1 MLTTA
6 EGLREL
12 GVDIHLE
19 YLENLRSI
27 SKIFKAQ
34 NRLEKLAK
42 NFDLVHVQYG
52 SACALASV
60 KITSCPKILTL
71 RGSDWNNV
79 FTKKWSENIHSI
91 LSTRFTCWALKS
103 FDYVITVSDRMTN
116 EVRRKFPSTNI
127 ISIPSPINL
136 NLFKPIEKAIARKN
150 LGFPE
155 NTEKWILFTSNDI
168 KNPLKRFDIAKKTID
183 LLNEK
188 SLNCKLRIANG
199 LKHSEIPLFVASCD
213 LILCTSVSEGWP
225 NSIKEALACNIPF
238 VSTDVSDLKNISKFE
253 SSCRVCVP
261 DPSELAYN
269 IQDVLQKESV
279 NNLRK
284 YVERMSMPNV
294 SLQIFQ
300 LYNRLINNYKSI

>member
-19 YLENLRSI
+19 YLGNLKSI
-27 SKIFKAQ
+27 SKIIKER
-34 NRLEKLAK
+34 NRLEKIAK

-52 SACALASV
+52 SACALAST

-79 FTKKWSENIHSI
+79 FTKNWSQNIHSMI
-91 LSTRFTCWALKS
+91 STRFTFWAMKS
-103 FDYVITVSDRMTN
+103 FDYVITVSDRMTK
-116 EVRRKFPSTNI
+116 EVKRKFPSSSVM
-127 ISIPSPINL
+127 SIPSPINL
-136 NLFKPIEKAIARKN
+136 NLFKPLEKSIARKN

-168 KNPLKRFDIAKKTID
+168 KNPLKRFDIAKKTVD

-188 SLNCKLRIANG
+188 SQNFKLRIAYG
-199 LKHSEIPLFVASCD
+199 LKHSEIPLFVSSCD

-238 VSTDVSDLKNISKFE
+238 VSTDVSDLKNIAKFE
-253 SSCRVCVP
+253 SSCRVCCP
-261 DPSELAYN
+261 DPIELAYN
-269 IQDVLQKESV
+269 IQDILKKDAV

-284 YVERMSMPNV
+284 YVEEMSMPNV
-294 SLQIFQ
+294 SLQIFH
-300 LYNRLINNYKSI
+300 LYKKMINKYKS